1 MPLCP
6 QITNTPITVT
16 QTADFTVTNV
26 TPIVPA
32 TTADTG
38 SLQTQIT
45 TAQATADGKNKVNY
59 STATPSGAGSNVGD
73 IWWQYSA
80 GIVIGQWSWTGSS
93 WATSPIS
100 SAVIA
105 NIDAG
110 KITSGIISSI
120 EYNNGSG
127 TFAVTAAGALTATSA
142 TITGTINATA
152 GTFSGTITAGG
163 IIQSSSG
170 SNAVSLI
177 GSSNSLSF
185 KNGGSTVGH
194 IVPLSSNGV
203 LMHYGATADGSGG
216 TFPQMFVGSANA
228 SMSASAT
235 HSIGVSTSIGIN
247 LTASSGN
254 INLNSQTNY
263 TGVATG
269 SGTSMVLVTT
279 GSRIAIVT
287 SSERFKEEI
296 KYVDSQGW
304 LNKILALKPI
314 TYKTSSDFT
323 TDGEENETQYG
334 FLAEDVYD
342 LGGGLEKAV
351 VLDPLGDPFSL
362 SYDRFTVFLTLA
374 IKELKADLDK
384 LDTLNLLS
392 LVQDLSKRVEELEA
406 KNA

>member
-16 QTADFTVTNV
+16 QTADFTVTSV
-26 TPIVPA
+26 TPITPA
-32 TTADTG
+32 TSADTG

-59 STATPSGAGSNVGD
+59 STATPSGAGTNVGD
-73 IWWQYSA
+73 IWWQYSG
-80 GIVIGQWSWTGSS
+80 GIVIGQWSWTGAS

-105 NIDAG
+105 NLDAG

-163 IIQSSSG
+163 TIQSSSG
-170 SNAVSLI
+170 SNAVSLV

-185 KNGGSTVGH
+185 KNSGSTVGH

-203 LMHYGATADGSGG
+203 LMHYGASADSSGG
-216 TFPQMFVGSANA
+216 TFPQMYVGSANA
-228 SMSASAT
+228 SMFASST
-235 HSIGVSTSIGIN
+235 IGIGVATGTGVSINGT
-247 LTASSGN
+247 TA
-254 INLNSQTNY
+254 LNNQTNY
-263 TGVATG
+263 PGVATG

-287 SSERFKEEI
+287 SSERFKEEV

-314 TYKTSSDFT
+314 TYKISSDFAIE
-323 TDGEENETQYG
+323 GEENETQYG

-374 IKELKADLDK
+374 MKELKADIDK
-384 LDTLNLLS
+384 LDIVNLLS
-392 LVQDLSKRVEELEA
+392 LVQDLYKRVEELEA
-406 KNA
+406 K